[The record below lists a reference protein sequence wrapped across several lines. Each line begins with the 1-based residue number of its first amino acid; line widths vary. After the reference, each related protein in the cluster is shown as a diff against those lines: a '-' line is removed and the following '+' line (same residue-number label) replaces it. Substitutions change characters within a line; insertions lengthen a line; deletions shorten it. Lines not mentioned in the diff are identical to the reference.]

1 MTVKSREETRANRE
15 GTSKAGKGP
24 LKHHEENREGP
35 GQKKREAQRA
45 SRAMRKHGRAVR
57 KQGRS
62 WGKQGKTE
70 AAGGR
75 RGRQAGENRKGTSR
89 IGEGP
94 GRKTSKAGK
103 GPLKHHEENREG
115 PGQKKREAQRASRA
129 MRKHGRAVRKQG
141 RSWGK
146 QGKTEAAGGRRGRQA
161 GENRKG
167 TSRIG
172 EGPGRKGDGPWKYRG
187 GAGKKQGRTGKEAAR
202 TGKDLGTT
210 DWENRRREES
220 GRELATKTEPEKIR
234 EGMGDKRGRSMEK
247 TGEEPA
253 RIGKGQER
261 TWKGRGRTRE
271 VSYIMQRTCS
281 IQFGSTYMQQCIYY
295 FMLSVSVLD
304 QVWSNLSTFSNVF
317 NSFLFIFFTLVPG
330 VHFCAFW
337 VPHGCKRGSKEASGS
352 SFWTAKVDKTCPRP
366 WM

>member
-1 MTVKSREETRANRE
+1 
-15 GTSKAGKGP
+15 
-24 LKHHEENREGP
+24 
-35 GQKKREAQRA
+35 
-45 SRAMRKHGRAVR
+45 
-57 KQGRS
+57 
-62 WGKQGKTE
+62 
-70 AAGGR
+70 
-75 RGRQAGENRKGTSR
+75 
-89 IGEGP
+89 
-94 GRKTSKAGK
+94 
-103 GPLKHHEENREG
+103 
-115 PGQKKREAQRASRA
+115 

-253 RIGKGQER
+253 SIGKGQER

-304 QVWSNLSTFSNVF
+304 QVWSNLSTFSTVSIVF
-317 NSFLFIFFTLVPG
+317 CLSFLPWFLVCIFVPFG
-330 VHFCAFW
+330 CHMDAKEVQKRPQGHPFGQQKLTKLALD
-337 VPHGCKRGSKEASGS
+337 HGCENMAP
-352 SFWTAKVDKTCPRP
+352 VQ
-366 WM
+366 

>member
-1 MTVKSREETRANRE
+1 
-15 GTSKAGKGP
+15 
-24 LKHHEENREGP
+24 
-35 GQKKREAQRA
+35 
-45 SRAMRKHGRAVR
+45 
-57 KQGRS
+57 
-62 WGKQGKTE
+62 
-70 AAGGR
+70 
-75 RGRQAGENRKGTSR
+75 
-89 IGEGP
+89 
-94 GRKTSKAGK
+94 
-103 GPLKHHEENREG
+103 
-115 PGQKKREAQRASRA
+115 

-234 EGMGDKRGRSMEK
+234 EGMEAGKKHGKTWRGTSKHWEGPGKNLEGTGKDQRSELHHA
-247 TGEEPA
+247 TNLL
-253 RIGKGQER
+253 
-261 TWKGRGRTRE
+261 
-271 VSYIMQRTCS
+271 S
-281 IQFGSTYMQQCIYY
+281 IQFDSTYMQQCIYY

-304 QVWSNLSTFSNVF
+304 QVFVY
-317 NSFLFIFFTLVPG
+317 LFYLG
-330 VHFCAFW
+330 SWCAFLCLLGATW
-337 VPHGCKRGSKEASGS
+337 MQKRFKRGIRVILLDSKS
-352 SFWTAKVDKTCPRP
+352 
-366 WM
+366 